1 MTFSLP
7 ASIVPSLPA
16 DGPTRSVGWTP
27 TASDR
32 ARRAALG
39 ASGLVPPAVTALLA
53 RPAMIVDGAR
63 LDPMFQL
70 GDKFIDIFG
79 DQPLSDDTLPGARRQ
94 TEAAAYH
101 ISGPNIPVEYVR
113 DLSIP
118 VPATDAAAAANIGA
132 RLYRPTLDDA
142 PLPLLVFIHGG
153 GFGAGTLDSHD
164 ITCRYFA
171 TRGQVAVLSVDYRL
185 APEFP
190 YPTPLDDCV
199 ESFRWARDH
208 AGDLAIDPAR
218 MAVAGD
224 SAGGNLTAAT
234 CLRLRDAGEGGPAFQ
249 MLFVPVTTAQPD
261 GGGTA
266 SFATFADGPY
276 LTAEHIKYFT
286 GAYLP
291 SDDLIPEPYVSPL
304 LAEDLNGLPPAHV
317 AVAGFDPLRDQG
329 EAYAGRLREAGVH
342 VSLRRHESV
351 VHPFVNSVGVNAAAR
366 SAVDEAIGAMR
377 MGLGI

>member
-7 ASIVPSLPA
+7 VSIVPSLPA

-39 ASGLVPPAVTALLA
+39 ASGLVPPALTALLA
-53 RPAMIVDGAR
+53 RPAMTTDGAR

-94 TEAAAYH
+94 TVAAAYH
-101 ISGPNIPVEYVR
+101 TSGPNIPVEFVR

-118 VPATDAAAAANIGA
+118 VPATDAAAAADIGA

-171 TRGQVAVLSVDYRL
+171 THGQVAVLSVDYRL

-208 AGDLAIDPAR
+208 AEDLAIDPAR

-266 SFATFADGPY
+266 SFQTFADGPY

-304 LAEDLNGLPPAHV
+304 LAEDLTGLPPAHV

-342 VSLRRHESV
+342 VSLRRHETV

>member
-7 ASIVPSLPA
+7 SSIVQSLPA

-27 TASDR
+27 GAADR

-39 ASGLVPPAVTALLA
+39 ASVFAPPAATALLA
-53 RPAMIVDGAR
+53 RPATIADGAR
-63 LDPMFQL
+63 LDPMFQI
-70 GDKFIDIFG
+70 GDKIIDIFG
-79 DQPLSDDTLPGARRQ
+79 DQPLSNETLPYARTK
-94 TEAAAYH
+94 TEAAAYS
-101 ISGPNIPVEYVR
+101 ISGPNIPVEFVS

-118 VPATDAAAAANIGA
+118 VPATNASEATNIGA

-171 TRGQVAVLSVDYRL
+171 TRGQVAVLSIDYRL

-190 YPTPLDDCV
+190 YPIPLDDSV
-199 ESFRWARDH
+199 AAYRWAREH
-208 AGDLAIDPAR
+208 AADLTIDPSR
-218 MAVAGD
+218 MAIAGD
-224 SAGGNLTAAT
+224 SAGGNLTATT
-234 CLRLRDAGEGGPAFQ
+234 CLRLRDAGDEGPAFQ
-249 MLFVPVTTAQPD
+249 MLFVPVTTAEPN

-266 SFATFADGPY
+266 SFATFAEGPY

-304 LAEDLNGLPPAHV
+304 LAKDLSGLPPAHV

-329 EAYAGRLREAGVH
+329 EAYARRLRKAGVQ
-342 VSLRRHESV
+342 VSLRRHETI
-351 VHPFVNSVGVNAAAR
+351 VHPFINAVGVNAAAR

-377 MGLGI
+377 MGLGV

>member
-1 MTFSLP
+1 MPFSLP
-7 ASIVPSLPA
+7 STIVQSLPA
-16 DGPTRSVGWTP
+16 DGPTRSVGWAPNAT
-27 TASDR
+27 DR

-39 ASGLVPPAVTALLA
+39 ASGLVPSAATALLA
-53 RPAMIVDGAR
+53 RPATIADGAR

-70 GDKFIDIFG
+70 GDKVIDIFG
-79 DQPLSDDTLPGARRQ
+79 DQPLSDETLPGARKK
-94 TEAAAYH
+94 TVAAAYYT
-101 ISGPNIPVEYVR
+101 SGPHIPVDYVC

-118 VPATDAAAAANIGA
+118 VPTTGAATGTNIGA
-132 RLYRPTLDDA
+132 RLYRPTRENTT
-142 PLPLLVFIHGG
+142 LPLLVFIHGG

-164 ITCRYFA
+164 VTCRYFA

-199 ESFRWARDH
+199 AAFRWAREH
-208 AGDLAIDPAR
+208 AEELRIDPERIAL
-218 MAVAGD
+218 AGD

-234 CLRLRDAGEGGPAFQ
+234 CLRLRDAGEVGPAFQ
-249 MLFVPVTTAQPD
+249 MLFVPVTTAEAG
-261 GGGTA
+261 GGGTD
-266 SFATFADGPY
+266 SFTTFARGPY

-291 SDDLIPEPYVSPL
+291 SDDLIGEPYVSPL
-304 LAEDLNGLPPAHV
+304 LAEDLSGLPSAHV

-329 EAYAGRLREAGVH
+329 EAYARRMREAGVR
-342 VSLRRHESV
+342 VSLRRHETI

-377 MGLGI
+377 MGLGV

>member
-7 ASIVPSLPA
+7 PSIVQSLPA

-27 TASDR
+27 NAADR

-39 ASGLVPPAVTALLA
+39 ASGLVPPAAAALLA
-53 RPAMIVDGAR
+53 RPATIADGAR

-70 GDKFIDIFG
+70 GDKVIDIFG
-79 DQPLSDDTLPGARRQ
+79 DQPLSDETLPEARRK
-94 TEAAAYH
+94 TVAAAYH
-101 ISGPNIPVEYVR
+101 TSGPNVPVDYVC

-118 VPATDAAAAANIGA
+118 VPATDAAPSTNIGA
-132 RLYRPTLDDA
+132 RLYRPTRDDTT
-142 PLPLLVFIHGG
+142 LPLLIFIHGG

-164 ITCRYFA
+164 VTCRYFA
-171 TRGQVAVLSVDYRL
+171 SRGQVAVLSIDYRL

-199 ESFRWARDH
+199 AAFRWARDH
-208 AGDLAIDPAR
+208 SDNLCIDPDRIAL
-218 MAVAGD
+218 AGD
-224 SAGGNLTAAT
+224 SAGGNIAATT
-234 CLRLRDAGEGGPAFQ
+234 CLRLRDAGEAGPAFQ
-249 MLFVPVTTAQPD
+249 MLFVPVTTAEAD

-266 SFATFADGPY
+266 SFTSFAHGPY

-291 SDDLIPEPYVSPL
+291 SDDLIPVPYVSPL
-304 LAEDLNGLPPAHV
+304 LAEDLSGLPPAHV

-329 EAYAGRLREAGVH
+329 EAYARRLREAGVQ
-342 VSLRRHESV
+342 VSLRRHETI
-351 VHPFVNSVGVNAAAR
+351 VHPFVNSVGINSAAR

-377 MGLGI
+377 MGLGS